1 MIHAPTLRVPTTLEV
16 RVRRAGRII
25 AGAVLAG
32 SVVAGCAEPGQLGQP
47 DPDGAPPVVAVPAPQ
62 LPQLLGSGLV
72 EQPLQIRT
80 PGPAVYSVRTVILPP
95 GVSIGWHRHPG
106 TETTI
111 VTAGAVTIELED
123 ACEPV
128 TYEEGS
134 ALFVPDAVPHT
145 LRNEGAVT
153 AELVVAY
160 LLAPGAP
167 DQLSAPPACPAA

>member
-1 MIHAPTLRVPTTLEV
+1 MRRTV
-16 RVRRAGRII
+16 RMV
-25 AGAVLAG
+25 AVLG
-32 SVVAGCAEPGQLGQP
+32 LVVALAGCAEPGQLG
-47 DPDGAPPVVAVPAPQ
+47 DPVEKTPTDAPPVGDGSAPR

-72 EQPLQIRT
+72 EDPLEIRT
-80 PGPAVYSVRTVILPP
+80 PGPAVYSVRTASIPP

-111 VTAGAVTIELED
+111 VTAGAVTLQAGD
-123 ACEPV
+123 DCEPV
-128 TYEEGS
+128 THDAGD

-145 LRNEGAVT
+145 LRNDGDVT

-167 DQLSAPPACPAA
+167 DQLSAPAACPAA

>member
-1 MIHAPTLRVPTTLEV
+1 MRRTGRV
-16 RVRRAGRII
+16 I

-32 SVVAGCAEPGQLGQP
+32 SVVAGCAEPGQLGRP
-47 DPDGAPPVVAVPAPQ
+47 ERDGAPAVVAVPAPQ
-62 LPQLLGSGLV
+62 LPQLLGTGLV

-80 PGPAVYSVRTVILPP
+80 PGPAVYSVRTVFLPP

-106 TETTI
+106 TETSI
-111 VTAGAVTIELED
+111 VTAGSVTLQLED
-123 ACEPV
+123 ACDPV
-128 TYEEGS
+128 TFDAGE
-134 ALFVPDAVPHT
+134 ALFVPDAVPHL
-145 LRNEGAVT
+145 LRNDGDVT

>member
-1 MIHAPTLRVPTTLEV
+1 V

-25 AGAVLAG
+25 AGAVLAWT
-32 SVVAGCAEPGQLGQP
+32 VVAGCAEPGQLGQP
-47 DPDGAPPVVAVPAPQ
+47 DADGAPAVVAVPAPQ

-106 TETTI
+106 TETSI
-111 VTAGAVTIELED
+111 VTAGAVTMELED
-123 ACEPV
+123 GCEPV
-128 TYEEGS
+128 VYEEGS

>member
-1 MIHAPTLRVPTTLEV
+1 M
-16 RVRRAGRII
+16 RRSGRII
-25 AGAVLAG
+25 VGAVLAG

-47 DPDGAPPVVAVPAPQ
+47 EPEAAPAPAVAAPAPQ
-62 LPQLLGSGLV
+62 LPQLLGTGLV

-80 PGPAVYSVRTVILPP
+80 PGPAVYSVRTVFLPP

-106 TETTI
+106 TETSI
-111 VTAGAVTIELED
+111 VTAGAVTLQLED
-123 ACEPV
+123 ACDPATFEAG
-128 TYEEGS
+128 E

-145 LRNEGAVT
+145 LRNDGAVT

-167 DQLSAPPACPAA
+167 DQLSAPQACPAA

>member
-1 MIHAPTLRVPTTLEV
+1 M
-16 RVRRAGRII
+16 RRAGRII

-32 SVVAGCAEPGQLGQP
+32 TVVAGCAEPGQLGQP
-47 DPDGAPPVVAVPAPQ
+47 EPDGAPPVVAVPAPQ
-62 LPQLLGSGLV
+62 LPQLLGTGLV

-80 PGPAVYSVRTVILPP
+80 PGPAVYSVRTVFLPP

-106 TETTI
+106 TETSI
-111 VTAGAVTIELED
+111 VTAGTVTLQTED
-123 ACEPV
+123 ACDPV
-128 TYEEGS
+128 TFDAGA

-145 LRNEGAVT
+145 LRNDGDVT

-167 DQLSAPPACPAA
+167 DQLSAPQACPAA

>member
-1 MIHAPTLRVPTTLEV
+1 M
-16 RVRRAGRII
+16 RRAGRVI

-32 SVVAGCAEPGQLGQP
+32 SVLAGCAEPGQLGQP
-47 DPDGAPPVVAVPAPQ
+47 EPDGTPAVVAVPAPQ
-62 LPQLLGSGLV
+62 LPQLLGTGIV

-80 PGPAVYSVRTVILPP
+80 PGPAVYSVRTMILPP

-106 TETTI
+106 TETSI
-111 VTAGAVTIELED
+111 VTAGSVTLQLEN

-128 TYEEGS
+128 TFAAGE

-145 LRNEGAVT
+145 LRNDGDVT

>member
-1 MIHAPTLRVPTTLEV
+1 VS
-16 RVRRAGRII
+16 VRRAGRIFV
-25 AGAVLAG
+25 GAVLAG
-32 SVVAGCAEPGQLGQP
+32 FAVAGCAEPGQLGQP
-47 DPDGAPPVVAVPAPQ
+47 EPDAAPPVVAPPAPQPPQ
-62 LPQLLGSGLV
+62 LPQLLGTGLV

-80 PGPAVYSVRTVILPP
+80 PGPAVYSVRTVFLPP

-106 TETTI
+106 TETSI
-111 VTAGAVTIELED
+111 VTAGSVTLQTADDCDPADFD
-123 ACEPV
+123 A
-128 TYEEGS
+128 GA

-145 LRNEGAVT
+145 LRNDGAVT